1 MAGTVRRDL
10 GESIAMKDYGLP
22 PVIETAPW
30 ILADGGALDID
41 RCPDCWER
49 RAHIER
55 YVFACR
61 VFRNARVLD
70 FGCGVGFG
78 SEMLVRAGNTVRG
91 LDQSIQAVS
100 LAMSRHNNEFPR
112 TMLDFTMFSS
122 DLRTTIDF
130 DGCVALLDFT
140 MFPSDI
146 RTTIDFDG
154 CVALEVIEHLEDP
167 ADFIATVPAKHLVA
181 SVPVRPTKDS
191 NHHHKHD
198 FTVESFRALVETRF
212 EIKSWWVQI
221 EPFHNS
227 PSIMIVH
234 GSEKT

>member
-1 MAGTVRRDL
+1 
-10 GESIAMKDYGLP
+10 MKDYGLP

-130 DGCVALLDFT
+130 DGCVAL
-140 MFPSDI
+140 
-146 RTTIDFDG
+146 
-154 CVALEVIEHLEDP
+154 EVIEHLEDP

>member
-1 MAGTVRRDL
+1 MT
-10 GESIAMKDYGLP
+10 DYGLP

-30 ILADGGALDID
+30 MLADGGALDID

-78 SEMLVRAGNTVRG
+78 SEMLARAGNQVVAVDASVPTV
-91 LDQSIQAVS
+91 I
-100 LAMSRHNNEFPR
+100 LAMRRRLYEFSWDR
-112 TMLDFTMFSS
+112 LNFFTTNVP
-122 DLRTTIDF
+122 DA
-130 DGCVALLDFT
+130 VY
-140 MFPSDI
+140 
-146 RTTIDFDG
+146 DG

-181 SVPVRPTKDS
+181 SVPVRSTKCT
-191 NHHHKHD
+191 NMHHKHD

-212 EIKSWWVQI
+212 SIQSWWVQM
-221 EPFHNS
+221 EPFHNE
-227 PSIMIVH
+227 PSIMVVH
-234 GSEKT
+234 GAEK